1 MGHDKAHLLDRR
13 CKKRMPLLKY
23 AEVSLGSVVDQDR
36 GVEGQ
41 ARVHP
46 LPQATLDLKSSIMQ
60 RLIFSSCPH
69 I

>member
-1 MGHDKAHLLDRR
+1 
-13 CKKRMPLLKY
+13 MPLLKY

-36 GVEGQ
+36 GMEGQ